1 MNNFKEKI
9 SKQITDK
16 ELQVHLEMQ
25 WDNLNDFERVE
36 FFKTFN
42 PNTQKI
48 AIIQSTYV
56 KMSLNLIVIL
66 HNK

>member
-1 MNNFKEKI
+1 
-9 SKQITDK
+9 
-16 ELQVHLEMQ
+16 MQ

-42 PNTQKI
+42 PKNQKI

-66 HNK
+66 HNKYNNKFLVNIDKGYNLKN

>member
-1 MNNFKEKI
+1 
-9 SKQITDK
+9 
-16 ELQVHLEMQ
+16 MQ